1 MMAPRKS
8 KHAQTRARQR
18 GYRDSDI
25 DFVIKHGTN
34 VDDGSF
40 LTDGV
45 VHRAIEK
52 RKQEIRQFSRLK
64 GTVVILQENVVAS
77 VYRPDKRRAKKLM
90 GRR

>member
-1 MMAPRKS
+1 MAPRKS

-25 DFVIKHGTN
+25 DFVMKHGTN
-34 VDDGSF
+34 VEDGSF
-40 LTDGV
+40 LTDGD

-52 RKQEIRQFSRLK
+52 RKQEIQQFSRLK
-64 GTVVILQENVVAS
+64 GTVVILRENVVLT
-77 VYRPDKRRAKKLM
+77 VYRPDKRRAQKLI

>member
-1 MMAPRKS
+1 MAPQKS
-8 KHAQTRARQR
+8 KHAQARARQR

-40 LTDGV
+40 LTDGD
-45 VHRAIEK
+45 VHKAIEK
-52 RKQEIRQFSRLK
+52 RKQEIQQFSRLK
-64 GTVVILQENVVAS
+64 GTVVIVSGDTIVTT
-77 VYRPDKRRAKKLM
+77 YRPDKRRVQKLI

>member
-1 MMAPRKS
+1 MAPRKS
-8 KHAQTRARQR
+8 KHAQARARQR

-40 LTDGV
+40 LTDGD
-45 VHRAIEK
+45 VHKAIEK
-52 RKQEIRQFSRLK
+52 RKQEIQQFSRLK
-64 GTVVILQENVVAS
+64 GTVVILQENVVVT
-77 VYRPDKRRAKKLM
+77 VYRPDTRRAKKLI

>member
-1 MMAPRKS
+1 MAFRKS
-8 KHAQTRARQR
+8 KHAQARARQR

-25 DFVIKHGTN
+25 DFVMKHGTD

-40 LTDGV
+40 LTDGD

-52 RKQEIRQFSRLK
+52 RKQEIQQFSRLK
-64 GTVVILQENVVAS
+64 GTVVIVSGNTAVS
-77 VYRPDKRRAKKLM
+77 IYRPDKRRTKKLI

>member
-1 MMAPRKS
+1 MAFRKS
-8 KHAQTRARQR
+8 KHAQARARQR

-25 DFVIKHGTN
+25 DFVMKHGTD

-40 LTDGV
+40 LTDGD

-52 RKQEIRQFSRLK
+52 RKQEIQQFSRLK
-64 GTVVILQENVVAS
+64 GTVVILRRNMVAT
-77 VYRPDKRRAKKLM
+77 VYRPDKRRTKKLI

>member
-1 MMAPRKS
+1 MAPRKS

-25 DFVIKHGTN
+25 DFVIQHGTN

-40 LTDGV
+40 LTDGD

-52 RKQEIRQFSRLK
+52 RKQEIQQFSRLK
-64 GTVVILQENVVAS
+64 GTVVILRENVVLT
-77 VYRPDKRRAKKLM
+77 VYRPDKRRAQKLI